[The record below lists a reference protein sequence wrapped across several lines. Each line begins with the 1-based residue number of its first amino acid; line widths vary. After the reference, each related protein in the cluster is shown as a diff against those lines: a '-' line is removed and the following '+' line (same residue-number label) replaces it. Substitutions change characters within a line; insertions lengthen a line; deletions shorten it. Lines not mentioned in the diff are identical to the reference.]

1 MKISVFRY
9 NDWRGKKKA
18 RPQILHEEL
27 SEKVA
32 EVYDM
37 LLFAWLARSEWKTFK
52 QVGINNSTLL
62 PLKNNVSGENRWHE
76 VKHV

>member
-37 LLFAWLARSEWKTFK
+37 LQFAWLARAERKTFK

-62 PLKNNVSGENRWHE
+62 PLKNSLSGENRWYD

>member
-32 EVYDM
+32 EVYNM
-37 LLFAWLARSEWKTFK
+37 LQFAWLARSEWK
-52 QVGINNSTLL
+52 LL
-62 PLKNNVSGENRWHE
+62 NR
-76 VKHV
+76 

>member
-18 RPQILHEEL
+18 RRQILHEEL

-37 LLFAWLARSEWKTFK
+37 LQFAWLARSEWKTFK
-52 QVGINNSTLL
+52 QVGALL
-62 PLKNNVSGENRWHE
+62 PLKNNLSGENRWHD

>member
-1 MKISVFRY
+1 MKISVIRY
-9 NDWRGKKKA
+9 NNWRGKKKA

-37 LLFAWLARSEWKTFK
+37 LQFAWLARAEWKTFK

-62 PLKNNVSGENRWHE
+62 PLKNSLSGENRWYD

>member
-37 LLFAWLARSEWKTFK
+37 LLFAWLARSEWK
-52 QVGINNSTLL
+52 LL
-62 PLKNNVSGENRWHE
+62 SR
-76 VKHV
+76 